1 MRGKPFDEPTVGR
14 LRQAREVL
22 SAEAEKSH
30 HALYAKLREI
40 VSGALRLDAFFV
52 GLFRDAGHVLY
63 AYQYDGAEYALP
75 GVRPVNPEGPT
86 GWVRAHNRSY
96 AYRTDGG
103 AILNRGIPWGD
114 KERRSADAL
123 VVPMRRT
130 HTGEVIG
137 VVSAQTYTADSYGDA
152 ELAALEWLAEVV
164 ARILSAED
172 EDRELLAQLDDGHR
186 PAAERVLGQTVSALV
201 VERVAVVWQAAAQ
214 LASELES
221 EGHRLGARARDLVRE
236 CERLQMDSAEIEF
249 AGYREAA
256 ARFDSLSRR
265 ERDVVEL
272 MSLSDGEIAAQLYVA
287 RSTVKTHVR
296 SILRKYGAKSRST
309 VVEEVSTYLGYARE
323 RGGSSSG

>member
-1 MRGKPFDEPTVGR
+1 MRSKPFDEPTVGR

-40 VSGALRLDAFFV
+40 VSGVLRLDAFFV
-52 GLFRDAGHVLY
+52 ALFRDAGHVLY

-96 AYRTDGG
+96 AYRTDAG

-137 VVSAQTYTADSYGDA
+137 VVSAQTYTAGSYGDA
-152 ELAALEWLAEVV
+152 
-164 ARILSAED
+164 R
-172 EDRELLAQLDDGHR
+172 RG
-186 PAAERVLGQTVSALV
+186 
-201 VERVAVVWQAAAQ
+201 AAA
-214 LASELES
+214 
-221 EGHRLGARARDLVRE
+221 
-236 CERLQMDSAEIEF
+236 
-249 AGYREAA
+249 AA
-256 ARFDSLSRR
+256 AGRR
-265 ERDVVEL
+265 
-272 MSLSDGEIAAQLYVA
+272 
-287 RSTVKTHVR
+287 THHRVR
-296 SILRKYGAKSRST
+296 P
-309 VVEEVSTYLGYARE
+309 
-323 RGGSSSG
+323 